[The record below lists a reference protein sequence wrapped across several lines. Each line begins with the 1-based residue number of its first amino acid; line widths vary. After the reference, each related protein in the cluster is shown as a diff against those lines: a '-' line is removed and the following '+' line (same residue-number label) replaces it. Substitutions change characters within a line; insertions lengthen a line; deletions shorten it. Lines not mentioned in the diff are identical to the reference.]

1 MTGQTLFMG
10 RVSKVTIV
18 GRMYVR
24 APVNSN
30 MMTTTVTVIRITPL
44 VMPISQY
51 QGTNI
56 CDEPTSKRRQHLRRR
71 TSQEL
76 YTVHQ
81 GYKT

>member
-1 MTGQTLFMG
+1 MTGQTFFVG

-44 VMPISQY
+44 VMPISIRIP
-51 QGTNI
+51 I
-56 CDEPTSKRRQHLRRR
+56 CGELTSKRQQHLRRR